1 MYRNTIDG
9 VSFIYE
15 VFCRFLTELFEE
27 TIERQA
33 NRLSKE
39 VNSTDEKL
47 FEICTID
54 IPM

>member
-1 MYRNTIDG
+1 MCRLSTRC
-9 VSFIYE
+9 
-15 VFCRFLTELFEE
+15 FCRFLTELFEK